1 MISVVIPAFDSE
13 ATIARAIES
22 VLAQTYKD
30 YEIIVVDDGSKDGT
44 GDAVRAFG
52 DKVNYI
58 YQENAGVSVA
68 RNTALAAAKGEW
80 IAFLDADDQWLPD
93 KLEKQMQLLER
104 KKGLK
109 WCSGI
114 RYHCYG
120 QQKFVVGNIKKI
132 TCDLN
137 NTEYFDNY
145 FVAAAKGVC
154 PILTTTIVVRK
165 DVFDELGGFEPGRL
179 RGQDVDMWW
188 RIAHTYP
195 MIGYIAEA
203 LAVRYLDVE
212 NPVTRKRRFE
222 TAKGK
227 NRRELI
233 DRHLELAKEK
243 GDFEVF
249 RPFATKNIKEGLI
262 KMLYF
267 GYKTEVR
274 ETIVHFRKLLPWHL
288 RLSVICLS
296 MFPRLTSLVARF
308 VLSSAVKLGLVKQAM
323 RL

>member
-137 NTEYFDNY
+137 NTEYFHVDGFTKIDRFSYIGQGNLLGRGDDN
-145 FVAAAKGVC
+145 G
-154 PILTTTIVVRK
+154 PS
-165 DVFDELGGFEPGRL
+165 
-179 RGQDVDMWW
+179 
-188 RIAHTYP
+188 
-195 MIGYIAEA
+195 IGYG
-203 LAVRYLDVE
+203 L
-212 NPVTRKRRFE
+212 
-222 TAKGK
+222 
-227 NRRELI
+227 
-233 DRHLELAKEK
+233 RH
-243 GDFEVF
+243 
-249 RPFATKNIKEGLI
+249 R
-262 KMLYF
+262 
-267 GYKTEVR
+267 
-274 ETIVHFRKLLPWHL
+274 
-288 RLSVICLS
+288 
-296 MFPRLTSLVARF
+296 
-308 VLSSAVKLGLVKQAM
+308 
-323 RL
+323 